1 MKKLI
6 LSSVAVL
13 GLSAGF
19 SAPAQAQVLV
29 GSPSQGASMT
39 GAASFTNF
47 NGSTSAIAG
56 QVTFPSG
63 IFVNGTNVDIAPVAD
78 PAVPATDGFIGT
90 AAGGDLQLVEL
101 GVTPEGTVDNTTLI
115 PGATANVEAAV
126 ATAITGDA
134 TTTLNARVS
143 LIRAWRS
150 GLD

>member
-13 GLSAGF
+13 GLSAAF
-19 SAPAQAQVLV
+19 SAPAEAQVILSSPPAG
-29 GSPSQGASMT
+29 GSIT

-56 QVTFPSG
+56 QVTY
-63 IFVNGTNVDIAPVAD
+63 PVGVFSPDVVVTLTDPTVGGAD
-78 PAVPATDGFIGT
+78 T
-90 AAGGDLQLVEL
+90 GDLLLSEL
-101 GVTPEGTVDNTTLI
+101 TVATASTIDITTLL
-115 PGATANVEAAV
+115 PGTGSSVEAAV
-126 ATAITGDA
+126 ATLISEGTA
-134 TTTLNARVS
+134 TLNDRVS

>member
-101 GVTPEGTVDNTTLI
+101 GVTPIVLDSTTLI

-126 ATAITGDA
+126 ATAITNAAD
-134 TTTLNARVS
+134 LNNRVS

>member
-63 IFVNGTNVDIAPVAD
+63 IFVNGTNVDIPFSV

-101 GVTPEGTVDNTTLI
+101 GVTPEGTVDSTTLI

-126 ATAITGDA
+126 ATAISDGTA
-134 TTTLNARVS
+134 TLNARVS

>member
-13 GLSAGF
+13 GLSAAF
-19 SAPAQAQVLV
+19 SAPAQAQVLLSSPPAG
-29 GSPSQGASMT
+29 GSIT

-56 QVTFPSG
+56 QVTY
-63 IFVNGTNVDIAPVAD
+63 PVGVFAEDVVVTLTDPTVGAAD
-78 PAVPATDGFIGT
+78 T
-90 AAGGDLQLVEL
+90 GDLLLSEL
-101 GVTPEGTVDNTTLI
+101 TVAPGTIDTTTLL
-115 PGATANVEAAV
+115 PGTGSSVEAAV
-126 ATAITGDA
+126 ATLISEGTA
-134 TTTLNARVS
+134 TLNDRVS